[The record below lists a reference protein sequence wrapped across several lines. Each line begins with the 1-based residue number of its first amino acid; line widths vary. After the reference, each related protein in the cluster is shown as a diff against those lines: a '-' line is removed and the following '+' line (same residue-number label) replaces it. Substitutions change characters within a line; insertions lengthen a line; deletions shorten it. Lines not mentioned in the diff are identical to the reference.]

1 MWKTHY
7 WMRFSKGL
15 GVCLG
20 LAIWVMPFADV
31 SFGATVEVMEK
42 ASDGSVGFSE
52 GTVLI
57 PLLLA
62 VQSNPNAIEDGRN
75 HVAMGFGGNLYDPGE
90 SFGPLFGVVQF
101 PVLYPTP
108 FSSLPPGH
116 GPSWLGA
123 SPLKPLGDLSGS
135 GGGNGT
141 IGGVFGSSAGLFT
154 LKGTIPTTSSVE
166 VTLRGFVGS
175 PQVATTPLPGA
186 VWLFLSGMGLMGMV
200 RRYRAAG
207 VPSF

>member
-1 MWKTHY
+1 MWKPTD
-7 WMRFSKGL
+7 WMRPSKGL

-31 SFGATVEVMEK
+31 SFGATVEVMDK
-42 ASDGSVGFSE
+42 ASDGSVDFSE

-62 VQSNPNAIEDGRN
+62 VQGNPNRIADGQN

-90 SFGPLFGVVQF
+90 SFGPVFGVVQF
-101 PVLYPTP
+101 PVSFAIPVP
-108 FSSLPPGH
+108 SFSSGH

-123 SPLKPLGDLSGS
+123 SPLKPLADLSGVS
-135 GGGNGT
+135 GGGG
-141 IGGVFGSSAGLFT
+141 ILGGLTSGSSGLFT
-154 LKGTIPTTSSVE
+154 LTGTIPSTSSVD

-186 VWLFLSGMGLMGMV
+186 VWLFLSGMGLMGVV
-200 RRYRAAG
+200 RGFQKRQ
-207 VPSF
+207 S

>member
-57 PLLLA
+57 PLLLP